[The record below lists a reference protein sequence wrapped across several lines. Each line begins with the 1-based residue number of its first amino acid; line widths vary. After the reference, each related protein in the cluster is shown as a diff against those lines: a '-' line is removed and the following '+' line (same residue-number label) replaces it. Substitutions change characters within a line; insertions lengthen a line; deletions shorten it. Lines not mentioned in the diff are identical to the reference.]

1 MSLQSD
7 AQYNVEISPGSP
19 PLKWSD
25 LKEAFDKVNLNFEIL
40 AASIGESGFE
50 LINFNNLNTGLSPSS
65 TNQFGLGT
73 PIKSWKHLYISSF
86 ADIPGSELNGLW
98 LGSAQIKNISNTV
111 ELPEN
116 STVAGNLIIDPDKT
130 FFKTVKI
137 TGDRGGDIVASK
149 FNDDLKLNSGSGI
162 EISVDSAG
170 ESIIVDNIGIITV
183 SAGAGINAT
192 GTDPLI
198 ITNTGVLSVSPV
210 QPLPTGLP
218 PGTGI
223 SVTQTTGNTVIT
235 NTGVVGL
242 TNGFGINITRD
253 PATGISDISFNA
265 GVAPQAAFIAIQVP
279 GQNPLLADSVS
290 DILLIEASAPLTIT
304 TSEPIGGN
312 ATISFA
318 FDNKTDIIG
327 SIFAD
332 NSTLLVDGTS
342 GNIVGP
348 VDNLSISTDFI
359 NMRGDINLSLNNIDN
374 VDTLNVV
381 TINADLLNIVSINS
395 DQISSREFVG
405 DVKGSVFADN
415 STLLVDAVNGSIPY
429 TVLTGAPSALS
440 EFSNDL
446 DYAGIVGITIQ
457 NNGLPVNTFLTGD
470 LNAQNHN
477 ISNANLVNASGDFRG
492 SVFAD
497 NSTLLIDG
505 INGVIF
511 AENLTGTFTG
521 NVIGNTTG
529 YHIGDVTGSIFA
541 DNSTL
546 LVDAVN
552 GIIPGYISIQEL
564 KTLVSSSATY
574 GDFQTAI
581 AAL

>member
-25 LKEAFDKVNLNFEIL
+25 LKEAFDKINLNFEIL

-50 LINFNNLNTGLSPSS
+50 LINFNNLNTGLSPASV
-65 TNQFGLGT
+65 NQFSLGT
-73 PIKSWKHLYISSF
+73 PTKSWKNLYISNF

-98 LGSAQIKNISNTV
+98 LGAAQIKNISNTV

-116 STVAGNLIIDPDKT
+116 STVAGNLIIDPNKT

-149 FNDDLKLNSGSGI
+149 FNDDLKLNSGTGI
-162 EISVDSAG
+162 EISVDSG
-170 ESIIVDNIGIITV
+170 NESIIVDNTGIITV
-183 SAGAGINAT
+183 SAGVGITAT
-192 GTDPLI
+192 GTDPLL

-210 QPLPTGLP
+210 QPLPPGLP

-235 NTGVVGL
+235 NTGVIGL
-242 TNGFGINITRD
+242 TNGFGINISQD
-253 PATGISDISFNA
+253 PATGIADISFNA

-290 DILLIEASAPLTIT
+290 DILLIEASSPLIIT
-304 TSEPIGGN
+304 TSDPIGGN
-312 ATISFA
+312 ATISLS

-348 VDNLSISTDFI
+348 VDNLSISTDSI
-359 NMRGDINLSLNNIDN
+359 NMRGDINLSFNNINDVN
-374 VDTLNVV
+374 SLNV
-381 TINADLLNIVSINS
+381 ASIMS
-395 DQISSREFVG
+395 DQIASREFIG
-405 DVKGSVFADN
+405 DLKGSVFADD
-415 STLLVDAVNGSIPY
+415 STLLVDSVNGTIPY

-446 DYAGIVGITIQ
+446 DYAGIIGITIQ
-457 NNGLPVNTFLTGD
+457 TNGLPVNTFLTGD
-470 LNAQNHN
+470 LNAQNYN
-477 ISNANLVNASGDFRG
+477 ISNANLVNATGDLRG
-492 SVFAD
+492 SLFAD
-497 NSTLLIDG
+497 NSTLLVDG

-511 AENLTGTFTG
+511 AENLVGIFTG
-521 NVIGNTTG
+521 NVIGNTSG
-529 YHIGDVTGSIFA
+529 YHTGDVTGSVFA

-552 GIIPGYISIQEL
+552 GTIPGYISIQQL
-564 KTLVSSSATY
+564 KILASSSATY